1 MSQAETILEIKDLCV
16 EFQTVEGTVHA
27 VDHLNYT
34 LHKGEKLGIVGESG
48 SGKSVS
54 SLGMMQLIPNPPGRI
69 TGGEILYHG
78 KDLVKASEKEMQ
90 KIRGNEISMIFQEP
104 MTALNPVFRIG
115 EQVDE
120 ITKLHNPDMSKE
132 QVKARTIEMLKL
144 VGIANSEGV
153 YKMYPHEL
161 SGGMR
166 QRVCIAIG
174 LACNPRLI
182 IADEPTTALDVTIQ
196 AQILDLMRNLKDKIN
211 SSIMLITHD
220 LGVIAE
226 MADYVVVMYAGR
238 VVEKGTASE
247 IFNHPSHPY
256 TIGLMRSKPVVGK
269 KVDKL
274 YSIPGKVPNPI
285 DMPDYCYFRD
295 RCELSCDKC
304 QGSYPGVVKLS
315 PTHEVSCYRY
325 ADRPEAGW
333 LATVHPG
340 EGGNAHE

>member
-1 MSQAETILEIKDLCV
+1 MAFIEFKNLHTWFYTDAGIVKAVNGVDFEIR
-16 EFQTVEGTVHA
+16 
-27 VDHLNYT
+27 
-34 LHKGEKLGIVGESG
+34 KGETVCVVGESG
-48 SGKSVS
+48 CGKSVT
-54 SLGMMQLIPNPPGRI
+54 SLSLMHLVQSPPGKI
-69 TGGEILYHG
+69 VDGEILMDGRDLLKLSKSEMEHVNG
-78 KDLVKASEKEMQ
+78 KDVA
-90 KIRGNEISMIFQEP
+90 MIFQEP
-104 MTALNPVFRIG
+104 MTSLNPVLKVGHQIMESILFHT
-115 EQVDE
+115 DA
-120 ITKLHNPDMSKE
+120 TKE
-132 QVKARTIEMLKL
+132 EARAKALEMIKL
-144 VGIANSEGV
+144 VGIPRAEEI
-153 YKMYPHEL
+153 MECYPHEL